1 MASCFLYFTRRN
13 VWMLNQ
19 VPQIAELDAQIKQTE
34 TVKSLQDGQEQII
47 NTIKDDREKNQ
58 EAFDKGAEKFDDLYK
73 KVEDMKEQISD
84 GFKEMKETI
93 TDNEIS
99 KLNKVL
105 DERDNQIKTQDKRAW
120 EVIKIFLTAIISII
134 ATVLLFKFGL

>member
-1 MASCFLYFTRRN
+1 
-13 VWMLNQ
+13 VE
-19 VPQIAELDAQIKQTE
+19 PQIAELDAQIKQTE

-47 NTIKDDREKNQ
+47 NTIK
-58 EAFDKGAEKFDDLYK
+58 
-73 KVEDMKEQISD
+73 D